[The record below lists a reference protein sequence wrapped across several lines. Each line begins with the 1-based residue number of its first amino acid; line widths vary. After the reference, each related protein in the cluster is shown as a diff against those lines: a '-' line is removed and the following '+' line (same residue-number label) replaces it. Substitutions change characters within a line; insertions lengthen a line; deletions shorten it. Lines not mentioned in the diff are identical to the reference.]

1 MRHIVAGLVSM
12 TGLTRM
18 TSSLDMLMSIRSIMS
33 IMVLTSIMS
42 IMAGPGSAASR
53 ADGTVGPERVF
64 RDAVAK
70 LFAGEPEEAS
80 RLFDEVV
87 ASRPEDEPQFW
98 QRGIALY
105 YAGRFADGRR
115 QFEVH
120 RTVNPADVENVTWHF
135 ACVARGV
142 DAAAAREALLPV
154 GEDPRVP
161 MREILALY
169 AGRGDADAVLAAA
182 DAGPESARRNQRC
195 YAHLYLGLH
204 AESRGDAEAA
214 RLHMLQAAGPF
225 AMGHFM
231 GRIAQLHVRL
241 RGWEPDAG
249 TATDAATR

>member
-1 MRHIVAGLVSM
+1 MRRIVAGLVN
-12 TGLTRM
+12 LTR
-18 TSSLDMLMSIRSIMS
+18 SIMLTLIMS
-33 IMVLTSIMS
+33 IMSM
-42 IMAGPGSAASR
+42 MAGTGSSVSGADGSA
-53 ADGTVGPERVF
+53 GPERVF
-64 RDAVAK
+64 RDAVAA
-70 LFAGEPEEAS
+70 LFAGKPEEAS

-87 ASRPEDEPQFW
+87 AARPEDEPQFW

-135 ACVARGV
+135 ACVARGA
-142 DAAAAREALLPV
+142 DAAAARAALLPV
-154 GEDPRVP
+154 GDDPRVP

-169 AGRGDADAVLAAA
+169 AGTGDADTVLAAA
-182 DAGPESARRNQRC
+182 DAGPESARRNQCC

-204 AESRGDAEAA
+204 AEARGDAEAA
-214 RLHMLQAAGPF
+214 RTHMLQAAGPF

-249 TATDAATR
+249 SASPEATR

>member
-1 MRHIVAGLVSM
+1 MRRIVAGLVNL
-12 TGLTRM
+12 TG
-18 TSSLDMLMSIRSIMS
+18 SIMLILIIS
-33 IMVLTSIMS
+33 IIS
-42 IMAGPGSAASR
+42 IMAGTGSSVSGADGSA
-53 ADGTVGPERVF
+53 GPERVF
-64 RDAVAK
+64 RDAVAA
-70 LFAGEPEEAS
+70 LFAGRPEEAS

-87 ASRPEDEPQFW
+87 AARPEDEPQFW

-135 ACVARGV
+135 ACVARGA
-142 DAAAAREALLPV
+142 DAAAARAALLPV
-154 GEDPRVP
+154 GDDPRVP

-169 AGRGDADAVLAAA
+169 AGTGDADAVLAAA

-204 AESRGDAEAA
+204 AEARGDAEAA
-214 RLHMLQAAGPF
+214 RTHMLQAAGPF

-249 TATDAATR
+249 SAPTGATR

>member
-1 MRHIVAGLVSM
+1 MRRIVAGLVSL
-12 TGLTRM
+12 TG
-18 TSSLDMLMSIRSIMS
+18 SIRLILIMS
-33 IMVLTSIMS
+33 TLSIMS
-42 IMAGPGSAASR
+42 IMAGTGSSVSAADGSA
-53 ADGTVGPERVF
+53 GPERVF
-64 RDAVAK
+64 RDAVAA
-70 LFAGEPEEAS
+70 LFAGKPEEAS

-87 ASRPEDEPQFW
+87 AARPEDEPQFW

-135 ACVARGV
+135 ACVARGA
-142 DAAAAREALLPV
+142 DAAAARAALLPV
-154 GEDPRVP
+154 GDDPRVP
-161 MREILALY
+161 MREIPSLY
-169 AGRGDADAVLAAA
+169 AGTGDADAVLAAA

-204 AESRGDAEAA
+204 AEARGDAEAA
-214 RLHMLQAAGPF
+214 RTHMLQAAGPF

-249 TATDAATR
+249 AARTEATR

>member
-12 TGLTRM
+12 TGMTGLTRM
-18 TSSLDMLMSIRSIMS
+18 TSSTGMIRSIMS
-33 IMVLTSIMS
+33 IMVLTAILS
-42 IMAGPGSAASR
+42 IMAGPGSAVSW
-53 ADGTVGPERVF
+53 ADGTAGPERVF

-105 YAGRFADGRR
+105 YAGRFTDGRR

-120 RTVNPADVENVTWHF
+120 RTVNPADVENVAWHF

-154 GEDPRVP
+154 GDDSRVP

-182 DAGPESARRNQRC
+182 DAGPESGRRNQRC

-249 TATDAATR
+249 SAPDAATR